1 MLCIYMLGT
10 YRGFYAW
17 FVFSC
22 VYHVIEN
29 RFVHILEL
37 AKVFWGVA
45 RVFCM
50 VARVFSVANKMIW
63 VVVNVFCVVAMLFLI
78 VVL

>member
-1 MLCIYMLGT
+1 MVHIEGLEL
-10 YRGFYAW
+10 FYAW